1 MKKLKKDFTYEK
13 YKATGETKDV
23 AKVYLNFFLVMKM
36 QTRVDDLKRAYANN
50 KFIGYPIISILLKW
64 LIEIGRKHYQ
74 TV

>member
-50 KFIGYPIISILLKW
+50 KFIGVSIA
-64 LIEIGRKHYQ
+64 
-74 TV
+74 